1 MGNSDSLKQKL
12 EGFIMTPN
20 ELAEKMQSGKF
31 TFYQPV
37 DIKALEQEAIDDGMT
52 SEVFRMVI
60 FHHLRERFVKNRRN
74 TKDNLAQEI
83 YSL

>member
-20 ELAEKMQSGKF
+20 ELAEKMESGKF

-52 SEVFRMVI
+52 SELFRMVV
-60 FHHLRERFVKNRRN
+60 FHHLRERFVNNRSKTKNYS
-74 TKDNLAQEI
+74 AHEI
-83 YSL
+83 YNV